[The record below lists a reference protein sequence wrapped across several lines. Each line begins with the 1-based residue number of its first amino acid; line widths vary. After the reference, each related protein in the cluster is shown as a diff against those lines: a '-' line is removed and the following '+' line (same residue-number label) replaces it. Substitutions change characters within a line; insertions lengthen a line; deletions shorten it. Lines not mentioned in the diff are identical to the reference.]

1 MNTNNLSVYKSN
13 DLIDASYQLNAQAQ
27 KLVLSCLAKLDSRD
41 EISKEITMSAREFSE
56 LMGIDLK
63 NAHRELYKAA
73 DCLFD
78 AEIILRTGDNVSR
91 LRWVQ
96 KAVEKH
102 AGDGAITL
110 FWADDVL
117 QYISQLKERFTG
129 YKLRNIALLQS
140 AHSIRIYELLM
151 KWKSTGDCTITLV
164 DFKYCLGIS
173 DKYLL
178 YKDLNKWVIKPAL
191 RELNERSDLK
201 VTVEQVKQGRKV
213 IGLVFSFKQGV
224 K

>member
-1 MNTNNLSVYKSN
+1 
-13 DLIDASYQLNAQAQ
+13 
-27 KLVLSCLAKLDSRD
+27 
-41 EISKEITMSAREFSE
+41 
-56 LMGIDLK
+56 
-63 NAHRELYKAA
+63 
-73 DCLFD
+73 
-78 AEIILRTGDNVSR
+78 
-91 LRWVQ
+91 
-96 KAVEKH
+96 
-102 AGDGAITL
+102 
-110 FWADDVL
+110 
-117 QYISQLKERFTG
+117 
-129 YKLRNIALLQS
+129 
-140 AHSIRIYELLM
+140 M

-191 RELNERSDLK
+191 RELNERSDLN